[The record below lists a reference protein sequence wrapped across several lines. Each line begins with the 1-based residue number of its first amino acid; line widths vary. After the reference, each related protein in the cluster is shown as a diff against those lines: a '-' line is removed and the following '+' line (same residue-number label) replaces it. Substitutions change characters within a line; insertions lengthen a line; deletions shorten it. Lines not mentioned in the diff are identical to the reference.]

1 MCANEGES
9 QPNPETE
16 VTDLPVFSLTCSAR
30 GQWAL
35 EEACYKSSRFCVIC
49 TVFSLS

>member
-16 VTDLPVFSLTCSAR
+16 VTDVPVFSLTCSAHEVNGLWKR
-30 GQWAL
+30 LVTSQVD
-35 EEACYKSSRFCVIC
+35 FV
-49 TVFSLS
+49 